1 VFGTEGFSLLAR
13 QVLRERASALIAEA
27 CAWCVG
33 MSDRPYYVYR
43 DFRLVDSGTT
53 LGERAA
59 GGLPLGS
66 EESGRLE
73 LGSARPGSFSDA
85 LNALTADGTVY
96 ADRFDREVVAPFV
109 RQTCVLAAERV
120 RERRPEAWARLVDEL
135 AEDPS
140 DLDAVVRAGDWEGP
154 IGLDADVLV
163 LSALGDTP
171 LMDVEAEGLPLSLVR
186 AAEEEVRRAA
196 PPVAAEPAA
205 AEQDEL
211 VGALFLARS
220 AVEAAQLPLPV
231 PPSHSS
237 DLLDLLLG
245 QELEPAEIL
254 QLLPSLPVQQDT
266 IESLTPTLER
276 LAGDG

>member
-1 VFGTEGFSLLAR
+1 
-13 QVLRERASALIAEA
+13 
-27 CAWCVG
+27 
-33 MSDRPYYVYR
+33 
-43 DFRLVDSGTT
+43 
-53 LGERAA
+53 
-59 GGLPLGS
+59 
-66 EESGRLE
+66 
-73 LGSARPGSFSDA
+73 
-85 LNALTADGTVY
+85 
-96 ADRFDREVVAPFV
+96 
-109 RQTCVLAAERV
+109 
-120 RERRPEAWARLVDEL
+120 
-135 AEDPS
+135 
-140 DLDAVVRAGDWEGP
+140 
-154 IGLDADVLV
+154 
-163 LSALGDTP
+163 
-171 LMDVEAEGLPLSLVR
+171 MDVEAEGLPLSLVR